1 MDRTRSF
8 LKFWGL
14 VIISVLT
21 PWYASG
27 QCVSHFVPLEDRVQ
41 ESAII
46 VEGKVIK
53 QEPFYGEKN
62 GLIYTNNLIE
72 VFSVFKGEVHPQ
84 TVELVTM
91 GGVLGDEA
99 LVVHPSL
106 QLNLGQYGIFMM
118 KIYTGNK
125 IDSKKEIIYRPVADS
140 YSLIAYDPFLE
151 TAKDGPHRS
160 FQSRQQLYE
169 DFEAITNRKHIVKKQ
184 LEVPSKNF
192 EMAPAISSFTPTTA
206 NGGKSET
213 ITISGSG
220 FGVLAGTVFFDDP
233 NDGTGGNFT
242 STISWHIISWNDTE
256 IVVRVPSTAGTGTIL
271 VRDNGG
277 TLSPQST
284 QTLTVNYSQ
293 TNVLDGGVVYEP
305 QLIDEG
311 ANGDGGYRFQYST
324 NTSNNGVD
332 LTSISAATDA
342 LERAVDSWQ
351 TDVSIPFYLGSD
363 CGTTTEQEPNI
374 STGSPVDDGVNMIT
388 FDSDIWDLDVES
400 GSNTLAVL
408 YSMYGI
414 CNSTDWEVVDMDM
427 VIRRDGGGVTWEYG
441 PANPSGG
448 ETDFESVVLHELG
461 HAAQLQHTNNTGA
474 VMAAAISTGFVSRTL
489 GATDEIAG
497 GSYVLTHSITYTPP
511 IETCSGD
518 FMSSRDAV
526 SYSAANECSALLP
539 VELIAFTGRKEGK
552 QVLLQWMTATEE
564 DNDYFTL
571 EKSGNGRDFEFLAK
585 VNGAG
590 TSIVTTDY
598 LFLDEAPLH
607 GNNYYRLSQTDYNG
621 HTEFLE
627 VVVVTFDIDQASWW
641 LTNNPVAG
649 KTIDLFLQS
658 PENGQLLYEIYQL
671 DGGLLQS
678 GVAPFSEGINR
689 LNIDIFEL
697 PKGIFLL
704 KTTLNSTQ
712 KTFRVLNI

>member
-1 MDRTRSF
+1 MDRTRSY

-14 VIISVLT
+14 VILSIIT
-21 PWYASG
+21 PLFLKG
-27 QCVSHFVPLEDRVQ
+27 QCVSHFVPIEDRVA

-53 QEPFYGEKN
+53 QETFYGEKN

-72 VFSVFKGEVHPQ
+72 IYRVFKGDIQQQ
-84 TVELVTM
+84 TIELVTM

-106 QLNLGQYGIFMM
+106 QLNSGQFGIFLM
-118 KIYTGNK
+118 KVYAGNK
-125 IDSKKEIIYRPVADS
+125 IDSKKEVIYRPVADA

-151 TAKDGPHRS
+151 TAKDGPQKTFHTRS
-160 FQSRQQLYE
+160 ELYE
-169 DFEAITNRKHIVKKQ
+169 KLEHVTGRKHIIKKQ
-184 LEVPSKNF
+184 LALPNKSF

-233 NDGTGGNFT
+233 NDGSGGDYT

-256 IVVRVPSTAGTGTIL
+256 IVVRVPSTAGTGNIL

-277 TLSPQST
+277 TLSPLSA

-324 NTSNNGVD
+324 STSNNGVD
-332 LTSISAATDA
+332 ITSISAATDA

-374 STGSPVDDGVNMIT
+374 STGSPVDDDVNMIS

-400 GSNTLAVL
+400 GSSTLAVL

-414 CNSTDWEVVDMDM
+414 CNSSDWEVVDMDM

-474 VMAAAISTGFVSRTL
+474 VMAAAIATGFVSRTL
-489 GATDEIAG
+489 GASDEIAG

-539 VELIAFTGRKEGK
+539 VELIAFTGNRDGK
-552 QVLLQWMTATEE
+552 HILLQWQTATEE
-564 DNDYFTL
+564 DNDFFTL
-571 EKSGNGRDFEFLAK
+571 EKSADGRDYELLTK

-590 TSIVTTDY
+590 TSIEPTAY
-598 LFLDEAPLH
+598 QFLDDTPLP

-627 VVVVTFDIDQASWW
+627 VVVVEYDIDKENWW
-641 LTNNPVAG
+641 LANNPVVG
-649 KTIDLFLQS
+649 ETINLVLQT
-658 PENGQLLYEIYQL
+658 PEKGLLKYELYQL
-671 DGGLLQS
+671 NGGLLQAGS
-678 GVAPFSEGINR
+678 APFSAGINR